1 MQETNRKLKHLCEL
15 IREQESGPLHI
26 TAPDLANLS
35 SELKSVEQL
44 RARANSSDGSLHPV
58 FIEYRNHLE
67 NLRDILPGLQ
77 ARYIT
82 ERARLECDRAHQHA
96 ASGWVQS
103 QELLYRR

>member
-1 MQETNRKLKHLCEL
+1 
-15 IREQESGPLHI
+15 
-26 TAPDLANLS
+26 
-35 SELKSVEQL
+35 
-44 RARANSSDGSLHPV
+44 V

-82 ERARLECDRAHQHA
+82 ERARLERDRAHQHA

-103 QELLYRR
+103 QELLQRR